1 MARVHL
7 VEGIECGGW
16 GIEPNVGI
24 VEVSEHSFE
33 IESKRC
39 RGGCF
44 VFIEIV
50 GPSVGKEACHI
61 GCARGHIPS
70 AFEIATSHDCRARID
85 RLSYGFCGLIV
96 AFDLSKKGIGK
107 LFFIIECSYEFE
119 PFGACE
125 ERGFG
130 PLVVKNE
137 IDSTM
142 LQTFGLFVLLIVGRG

>member
-7 VEGIECGGW
+7 IEGIECGGW

-24 VEVSEHSFE
+24 VEIGENSFE

-50 GPSVGKEACHI
+50 GTSVGKEACHI

-70 AFEIATSHDCRARID
+70 ALEITTRHDCRFLLD
-85 RLSYGFCGLIV
+85 GLCYGFCGLIIT
-96 AFDLSKKGIGK
+96 FDLSKKRIGK
-107 LFFIIECSYEFE
+107 LLFVEESRHEFE
-119 PFGACE
+119 PFGACKK
-125 ERGFG
+125 RLFG
-130 PLVVKNE
+130 PLVIENK
-137 IDSTM
+137 IDT
-142 LQTFGLFVLLIVGRG
+142 TLL